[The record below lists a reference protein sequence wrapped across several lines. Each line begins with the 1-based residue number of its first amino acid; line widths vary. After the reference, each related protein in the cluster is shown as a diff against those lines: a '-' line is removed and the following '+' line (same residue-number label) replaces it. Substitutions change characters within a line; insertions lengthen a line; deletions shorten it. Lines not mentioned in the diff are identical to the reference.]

1 MCDDKIVKLLGVE
14 FEEIKS
20 DSLPA
25 APQLAIYCLTYNH
38 IEYIRNALEGFVN
51 QKTNFEYIAVIIDDA
66 SDDGTTEVIKEYQR
80 LFPNMFHLLIAKSN
94 TYANDNRIE
103 LFKSIKAEY
112 FKSKYISFCEGDD
125 YWVDDNKLQ
134 KQFDYL
140 EMHKDCSLYVHNAI
154 EIDCANNTERV
165 MLEGIDT
172 GILSMENII
181 LQPYG
186 IYPSASMTFRKEFF
200 VPDGFFAE
208 CVVGDWPIQIK
219 AAYSGYVYY
228 SNECMSKY
236 RYMHK
241 NSWSS
246 NIYLDLKKRYIHFSR
261 IVYFLNQFDE
271 YSNYNY
277 SEVIHRKVKSLFRCV
292 ADETDSA
299 EEAVEILKSGRN
311 EISDKYSLFLDEC
324 IRFFEKKKN
333 GKYVDE
339 RLMRFVSCY
348 KKIYIMGTGNYAGKL
363 RLELEKTKIEIGG
376 HVVSDNQE
384 KRESFMGLNV
394 FYLKDIKQEE
404 NVAVLVGIDTFNGDR
419 DEIEKS
425 LAENKIENVY
435 YPFDI
440 NLIG

>member
-1 MCDDKIVKLLGVE
+1 MKLEKMIIDSIE
-14 FEEIKS
+14 FKEIKS
-20 DSLPA
+20 NKLPDICE
-25 APQLAIYCLTYNH
+25 LSVFCKTYNH
-38 IEYIRNALEGFVN
+38 RDFIKDALDGFVN
-51 QKTNFEYIAVIIDDA
+51 QDTCFNFKVVVIDDN
-66 SDDGTTEVIKEYQR
+66 SDDGTIEILKSYQEKY
-80 LFPNMFHLLIAKSN
+80 PHIFHLLLAKTN
-94 TYANDNRIE
+94 FFNHNRIHIHNILKE
-103 LFKSIKAEY
+103 KFCDG
-112 FKSKYISFCEGDD
+112 KYISICEGDD
-125 YWVDDNKLQ
+125 FWTDVHKLQ
-134 KQFDYL
+134 KQYDYL
-140 EMHKDCSLYVHNAI
+140 ESHSDCMMCIHNAV
-154 EIDCANNTERV
+154 EIDCVNNTERV
-165 MLEGIDT
+165 MLEGIET

-186 IYPSASMTFRKEFF
+186 IYPTASMTLRKEYSLQ
-200 VPDGFFAE
+200 DSFFAE

-219 AAYSGYVYY
+219 AANSGYVYY